1 MCIRDRSPGQ
11 AARREA
17 GEVDA
22 LVLAAAGLERL
33 GRDVGSKLVDGV
45 FVPAAGQGV
54 IAVQGRAG
62 MTLPTVDHASTH
74 AALDAERF
82 VVRELEASCHTP
94 IGVLSLE
101 GRMRAFV
108 GMPDGSEWIVE
119 EADSAEALTQRL
131 RAAGAVEILR
141 AVSA

>member
-1 MCIRDRSPGQ
+1 M
-11 AARREA
+11 
-17 GEVDA
+17 
-22 LVLAAAGLERL
+22 
-33 GRDVGSKLVDGV
+33 
-45 FVPAAGQGV
+45 
-54 IAVQGRAG
+54 
-62 MTLPTVDHASTH
+62 
-74 AALDAERF
+74 
-82 VVRELEASCHTP
+82 RELEASCHTP

-119 EADSAEALTQRL
+119 EADSAEELTRRL